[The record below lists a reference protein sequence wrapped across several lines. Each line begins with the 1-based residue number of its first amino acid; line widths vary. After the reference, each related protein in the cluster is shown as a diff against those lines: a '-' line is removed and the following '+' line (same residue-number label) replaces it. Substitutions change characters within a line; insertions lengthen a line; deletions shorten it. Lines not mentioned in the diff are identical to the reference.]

1 MASGLFKSFQN
12 FFSRSSEEA
21 TEEVLDEFVDP
32 ADVSFT
38 PTDVTGTKVYSVDPS
53 IEGGDIP
60 FFQRERDTKD
70 VIHEEFQYR
79 LEHEPYRFE
88 PDSDMTVC
96 VTKAHLY
103 EIHPTTNSVNIHE
116 LTPLTIKVTD
126 NCVVYSQFDTNNH
139 GAILEGS
146 HYQLLKKDGDE
157 VPASTQ
163 FILPDEGA
171 GLTGSGGTY
180 NIPLFWIKNRK
191 LYRNFWDN
199 TVDPHRQTQLMGGL
213 DGHRGP
219 LWWIKGYNCLRNIG
233 TGKNIYKD
241 YTIADDFKNLRTLK
255 EKGQEHDSATFPIGD
270 PPDRDAP
277 FTGDP
282 QVQVEKSAGGDEIE
296 IYGNRFNK
304 HWKIG
309 GFGVGIVEDGLVTCL
324 TDLACHTL
332 TNRTLTPVSVLTSAT
347 TTAVVNDVTTQGGS
361 AASATP
367 ASTATVLTSGG
378 TTDDVWR
385 GGTTNAT
392 MWQGGQVQS
401 NMRQGGAHKDLAWHC
416 VEGCGSTGDVWALG
430 VPKSGSY
437 SGGPPPTVTAL
448 CDTVTVTGI
457 KDAAHATGITGASH
471 IDDVVTSTGTAT
483 AITGL
488 TPLTVITS
496 VSHTDFTVVSGA
508 SGSVSVYQA
517 HASDHKFL
525 TPPSSSNLSVVACPV
540 AHTCPPE

>member
-1 MASGLFKSFQN
+1 MASGLFKSFRN
-12 FFSRSSEEA
+12 FFSKSSEEA

-88 PDSDMTVC
+88 PDSDMVVC

-103 EIHPTTNSVNIHE
+103 GIHPLSKAITIHD
-116 LTPLTIKVTD
+116 LDADTIKVTA
-126 NCVVYSQFDTNNH
+126 NCVVYTQFATNDH
-139 GAILEGS
+139 GDITGA
-146 HYQLLKKDGDE
+146 YQLLKKDGDE
-157 VPASTQ
+157 VPDSTH
-163 FILPDEGA
+163 FILPDENGGNGVA
-171 GLTGSGGTY
+171 GEY
-180 NIPLFWIKNRK
+180 NTPIFWIKNSK
-191 LYRNFWDN
+191 LFRNFWDN
-199 TVDPHRQTQLMGGL
+199 TADPHRQTLLKGGL
-213 DGHRGP
+213 SGHRGP
-219 LWWIKGYNCLRNIG
+219 LWWIKGYNALFNIG
-233 TGKNIYKD
+233 NGQKIYKD
-241 YTIADDFKNLRTLK
+241 YTIGTDFKNLRTLI
-255 EKGQEHDSATFPIGD
+255 EKGQDGLS
-270 PPDRDAP
+270 AP
-277 FTGDP
+277 FSGDA
-282 QVQVEKSAGGDEIE
+282 QVQVDTNGDEIE
-296 IYGNRFNK
+296 IYGNRYNK
-304 HWKIG
+304 HWQIDSH
-309 GFGVGIVEDGLVTCL
+309 GVGIVEDGLVTCL
-324 TDLACHTL
+324 GDLSCHTL
-332 TNRTLTPVSVLTSAT
+332 VNRTVPTASVLTSSGT
-347 TTAVVNDVTTQGGS
+347 TSVVNTVTVQPNS
-361 AASATP
+361 NAASATP